1 MEKMEH
7 EDERSV
13 KSISGSDCNFDRQS
27 EVASRQAITRG
38 QVKMPSRRFLL
49 SSCLLDDQTKM
60 SQPHAYTA
68 FKDTG
73 LLRWTKVPE
82 MPVHTVNTG
91 YIMLAL
97 LGGIVFHRTG
107 RWSSGRIAEAGSRRV
122 KSRDAAAW
130 CTLFA
135 ERAGLEVITPDLR
148 STPTLYRGTDAC

>member
-1 MEKMEH
+1 MIIIIRIKIKEKKYKKMEKMEH

-82 MPVHTVNTG
+82 MPVH
-91 YIMLAL
+91 
-97 LGGIVFHRTG
+97 
-107 RWSSGRIAEAGSRRV
+107 
-122 KSRDAAAW
+122 
-130 CTLFA
+130 
-135 ERAGLEVITPDLR
+135 
-148 STPTLYRGTDAC
+148 STQNPVPSTQ